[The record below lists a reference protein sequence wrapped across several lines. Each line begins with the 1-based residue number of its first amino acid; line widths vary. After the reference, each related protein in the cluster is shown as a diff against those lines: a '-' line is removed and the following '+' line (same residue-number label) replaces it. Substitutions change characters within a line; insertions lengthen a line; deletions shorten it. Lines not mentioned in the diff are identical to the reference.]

1 MPVRLRVIALL
12 GLCAF
17 MLAPSSP
24 LARGIAGAGGAAS
37 GSPPPPRAVAE
48 GAGPAPT
55 REQPPATGSRRT
67 LEFEAV
73 PDAQR
78 FTAVVRSLGG
88 TVTVQAGDRWQ
99 VAVPAAQADA
109 LRART
114 DLGRLATSAVAVPL
128 GIEDVGLGG
137 VILGAD
143 RWQAAGFT
151 GAGVKVAVLDTGFA
165 GVASARGVSLPNT
178 VITRSFRAD
187 RDIEAGTD
195 HGLRAARILA
205 RIAPGAQIYLVN
217 FSTTT
222 ELAAAVDYLAAEG
235 VRIVSFSVGFIHD
248 GPGDGTGSVNGIV
261 TRASD
266 AGMVWVS
273 AAGNWAQEHW
283 SGNFQDRNRDGVH
296 EFASGVRQDERTYRA
311 GDLIVVSLRWDAP
324 WGAACSDYDL
334 ELYGPDG
341 ALVRAARGVQD
352 CHSDPVESLEVLAT
366 RDGTYGVRIIRAA
379 GERNHRLDLL
389 MLGVP
394 DRGERL
400 TFTSTDGS
408 LAEPADNR
416 SALTV
421 GAVDANASPLQTAAY
436 SSRGPTA
443 DGRLKP
449 DLVAASGEQAQPGDL
464 VFAGTSAATPHV
476 AGMLALLAE
485 AFPGA
490 SRNALLREARARALE
505 LTTDRSAG
513 VVPPRLAQLGSLDG
527 VGPVL
532 PYNADVAQLAG
543 VLPDGRG
550 FALLRYTG
558 PNGYP
563 LRFAYR
569 LLDGRTPT
577 AFYRFSFTQAR
588 WLRFISNAASFVNT
602 FDTARDGDVIVA
614 RFD

>member
-1 MPVRLRVIALL
+1 MTSARLRPAVALTLGLVLL
-12 GLCAF
+12 G
-17 MLAPSSP
+17 APMWSARAVRTVRVVGDEPHSTAATRP
-24 LARGIAGAGGAAS
+24 LGAGGPGDAA
-37 GSPPPPRAVAE
+37 PPV
-48 GAGPAPT
+48 
-55 REQPPATGSRRT
+55 T
-67 LEFEAV
+67 LEFDQVADHASFVAAV
-73 PDAQR
+73 A
-78 FTAVVRSLGG
+78 ALGG
-88 TVTVQAGDRWQ
+88 RVELHAGGRWQ
-99 VAVPAAQADA
+99 VAVPPDRAAA
-109 LRART
+109 LRARS
-114 DLGRLATSAVAVPL
+114 DLARVVASAPAVPL
-128 GIEDVGLGG
+128 EIGDVGLGG

-151 GAGVKVAVLDTGFA
+151 GAGVKIAVLDTGFA
-165 GVASARGVSLPNT
+165 GVADARGVTIPRN
-178 VITRSFRAD
+178 VITRSFRTD
-187 RDIEAGTD
+187 RNIEGGTD
-195 HGLRAARILA
+195 HGLRAARIVA
-205 RIAPGAQIYLVN
+205 RLAPGAQMYLVN

-235 VRIVSFSVGFIHD
+235 VRVVSFSVGFIHD
-248 GPGDGTGSVNGIV
+248 GPGDGTGPVNDVV
-261 TRASD
+261 TRASA
-266 AGMVWVS
+266 AGMVWIS

-283 SGNFQDRNRDGVH
+283 SGIFQDRDRDGAH
-296 EFASGVRQDERTYRA
+296 EFAPGVQQDARTYRA

-352 CHSDPVESLEVLAT
+352 CRADPVESLEVLAT
-366 RDGTYGVRIIRAA
+366 RDGSYGVRIIRAA

-389 MLGVP
+389 MLGIP

-400 TFTSTDGS
+400 TFVTTDGS
-408 LAEPADNR
+408 LAEPGDNR

-421 GAVDANASPLQTAAY
+421 GAVDASVSPLQTAAY

-449 DLVAASGEQAQPGDL
+449 DLVAASGEQTQPGDL

-490 SRNALLREARARALE
+490 NRNALMREARTRALE
-505 LTTDRSAG
+505 LTTDRTAG
-513 VVPPRLAQLGSLDG
+513 AVPPRLAQLGSLDG
-527 VGPVL
+527 AGPVL
-532 PYNADVAQLAG
+532 PYNADTAQLAG
-543 VLPDGRG
+543 VVPDGRG

-563 LRFAYR
+563 LRFASR
-569 LLDGRTPT
+569 LLDGRAPT
-577 AFYRFSFTQAR
+577 ALYRFSFTQAR
-588 WLRFISNAASFVNT
+588 WLRFISNAAPFVNT
-602 FDTARDGDVIVA
+602 FDTARDGDVLVA

>member
-1 MPVRLRVIALL
+1 MPVRLRALVLL
-12 GLCAF
+12 GLCAL
-17 MLAPSSP
+17 MLAPFSL
-24 LARGIAGAGGAAS
+24 LARGIGSAGSAAS
-37 GSPPPPRAVAE
+37 GGPPKPLAASE
-48 GAGPAPT
+48 GARPATT
-55 REQPPATGSRRT
+55 RERPPATEPFRT
-67 LEFEAV
+67 LEFEAI
-73 PDAQR
+73 PDAQW
-78 FTAVVRSLGG
+78 FAAVVQSLGG
-88 TVTVQAGDRWQ
+88 TVTVQAGGRWQ
-99 VAVPAAQADA
+99 VAIPAVQADA

-114 DLGRLATSAVAVPL
+114 DLGRLTASAAAVPL
-128 GIEDVGLGG
+128 EVEDMGLGG

-151 GAGVKVAVLDTGFA
+151 GTGVKIAVLDTGFK
-165 GVASARGVSLPNT
+165 GVMSARGASLPNT
-178 VITRSFRAD
+178 VITRSFRTD
-187 RDIEAGTD
+187 RDIEGNTD

-222 ELAAAVDYLAAEG
+222 ELAAAVDYFAAEG
-235 VRIVSFSVGFIHD
+235 VRIISFSVGFIHD
-248 GPGDGTGSVNGIV
+248 GPGDGTGPVNEIV
-261 TRASD
+261 TRASN

-273 AAGNWAQEHW
+273 AAGNWAHEHW
-283 SGNFQDRNRDGVH
+283 SGNFQDRDHDGVH
-296 EFASGVRQDERTYRA
+296 EFASSVRQNERAYRA
-311 GDLIVVSLRWDAP
+311 GDLIVISLRWDAP

-352 CHSDPVESLEVLAT
+352 CYSDPVDSLEMLAT

-400 TFTSTDGS
+400 TFTNTDGS
-408 LAEPADNR
+408 LAEPGDNR

-421 GAVDANASPLQTAAY
+421 GAVDASASPLQTAAY
-436 SSRGPTA
+436 SSHGLTA

-449 DLVAASGEQAQPGDL
+449 DLVAASGEQSQPGDL

-588 WLRFISNAASFVNT
+588 WLRFISNAVSSVNT